1 MNNIKMKTLRQ
12 LDRDIDSIK
21 KIPDS
26 FLTRTRTD
34 LKSYLK
40 FPKYKDT
47 VILKN
52 QVTITEKKTNIKK
65 VKSFNEL
72 IPDSL
77 KLIVYEQATST
88 AGNVRS
94 LLEVTG
100 GEYYN
105 SVHDVTLHKIEWHKK
120 LSLSIAC
127 IVMFFIGAPL
137 GSIIRKGGL
146 GMPLVVALIFFLIFY
161 LLNIFGEKFTKDS
174 ILDPVTGIW
183 LPVIVLSPV
192 GFFLTYKA
200 MHDSQLFNKEYYF
213 RIFKTIKSVAFNFF
227 TLLKKTYQ

>member
-1 MNNIKMKTLRQ
+1 MNNMRMKTLRQ

-40 FPKYKDT
+40 FTKYKDT

-52 QVTITEKKTNIKK
+52 QVPITEKKTNIKK
-65 VKSFNEL
+65 VESLNEL

-94 LLEVTG
+94 LLEVT
-100 GEYYN
+100 
-105 SVHDVTLHKIEWHKK
+105 
-120 LSLSIAC
+120 
-127 IVMFFIGAPL
+127 
-137 GSIIRKGGL
+137 
-146 GMPLVVALIFFLIFY
+146 
-161 LLNIFGEKFTKDS
+161 
-174 ILDPVTGIW
+174 
-183 LPVIVLSPV
+183 
-192 GFFLTYKA
+192 
-200 MHDSQLFNKEYYF
+200 
-213 RIFKTIKSVAFNFF
+213 
-227 TLLKKTYQ
+227 